1 MSAEIIQIGT
11 SRAKLTDG
19 PVVDRDGSLFAE
31 MCRPMHFLE
40 GMPFVGPEPP
50 ADSRS
55 TWNCWNDVPTNSGLD
70 DFQRGERYGRMVVAA
85 ITARAE
91 DYNGH
96 KLALSISAIDLEKIL
111 ESMIRDGVA
120 RTLKGGKHSRS
131 PVTSAMKGFFSAL
144 TRFIAGIRDGT

>member
-19 PVVDRDGSLFAE
+19 PVVDRDGSLFVE

-40 GMPFVGPEPP
+40 GMPFVDPKPP

-55 TWNCWNDVPTNSGLD
+55 AWNCWNDGPTDSGRD
-70 DFQRGERYGRMVVAA
+70 DFQRGERYGRMVVDA
-85 ITARAE
+85 ITARTEA
-91 DYNGH
+91 YNGH

-120 RTLKGGKHSRS
+120 RALKGGNHSRA
-131 PVTSAMKGFFSAL
+131 PVTSAMSGFLFAL